1 MKAERLRALV
11 LENWGL
17 KLLSLAFATLLWM
30 FVVGEK
36 RAEVTLSVPL
46 ELVRVPEDRVIVSPV
61 PEAIRVRLNGPRT
74 LLATVD
80 PQKLTV
86 SLDLQDIRPG
96 ISAFEILPSRLNLPR
111 GIDVTYISPSVVT
124 LEADR
129 KVRRVLPV
137 KARIRGAPAEG
148 FEVAA
153 VDVEPAEVEVEGA
166 ERVLRGLGEIPTA
179 VVDVTGLDGSF
190 SRPVSLVMPDPTVK
204 PVGDETVRL
213 TVEIREVVAEREFLE
228 IPVPPPAPGWTTLP
242 ATVTVRLRGSVRRLA
257 KIASDQVRVR
267 LEPAEEP
274 APGPARVLADVP
286 PGVDVVAVEPGVV
299 ELVPPPPQEGAGEGT
314 GG

>member
-1 MKAERLRALV
+1 MKAERLRAFV

-74 LLATVD
+74 LLATID
-80 PQKLTV
+80 PEKLTV

-137 KARIRGAPAEG
+137 KPRIRGTPAEG

-153 VDVEPAEVEVEGA
+153 VKVEPAEVEVEGA

-179 VVDVTGLDGSF
+179 VVDVTGLDGTF
-190 SRPVSLVMPDPTVK
+190 SRPVPLVMPDPTVK
-204 PVGDETVRL
+204 PVGNETVKL

-228 IPVPPPAPGWTTLP
+228 IPVPPPAPGWTIMP
-242 ATVTVRLRGSVRRLA
+242 PTVTVRLRGSVRRLA

-267 LEPAEEP
+267 LEPAAEP

-286 PGVDVVAVEPGVV
+286 PGVEVVAVEPGVV
-299 ELVPPPPQEGAGEGT
+299 ELVPPSSESGAGEST